1 MKKLNILL
9 LILPGLYYAQLSTP
23 QGQIQATVNPET
35 GNIGIGTT
43 RPEAKLNV
51 TGMHGDTTIL
61 LKSSGNGSD
70 VPAYLNLWASE
81 PTLTYNGVGIGNNVR
96 FFNPQTNTPGLSRFV
111 ENFGGSY
118 IRLLDN
124 SINFNLINSSGQAKT
139 AVNIVDNGNMAIGT
153 HIPSTK
159 LEVYNEASMGHLTLS
174 GNDNGAS
181 DYSRIDLDYKI
192 KSTGHVVG
200 RVSSFYLD
208 SGNGGSGGL
217 RFFTRDAGQLKEKMW
232 IAANGNV
239 SISNKLE
246 AKEIKVTNSPTADF
260 VFEDTYQLPKL
271 ENVEKHIKEKKH
283 LPEIASAAEMRKEG
297 VNIGELQIKLLQKI
311 EELTLYSIEQN
322 KMIEQMKNEIKMLK
336 TKL

>member
-9 LILPGLYYAQLSTP
+9 LVLPGLYYAQLLTP

-35 GNIGIGTT
+35 GNIGIGYNN
-43 RPEAKLNV
+43 PKSKLTVFANDDAGGNQLELRSSHLRNPDRYFMKNIISGAGYDDV
-51 TGMHGDTTIL
+51 TFSLRHDGQMYVA
-61 LKSSGNGSD
+61 GNIALG
-70 VPAYLNLWASE
+70 
-81 PTLTYNGVGIGNNVR
+81 T
-96 FFNPQTNTPGLSRFV
+96 
-111 ENFGGSY
+111 
-118 IRLLDN
+118 DN
-124 SINFNLINSSGQAKT
+124 
-139 AVNIVDNGNMAIGT
+139 
-153 HIPSTK
+153 PSTK

-217 RFFTRDAGQLKEKMW
+217 KFFTREAGQLKEKMW

-260 VFEDTYQLPKL
+260 VFEDSYQLPQL
-271 ENVEKHIKEKKH
+271 ENVEKHIKERKH
-283 LPEIASAAEMRKEG
+283 LPEIASAVEMQKEG
-297 VNIGELQIKLLQKI
+297 VNIGEFQIKLLQKI

-322 KMIEQMKNEIKMLK
+322 KRIQLLEQEIKTLK
-336 TKL
+336 K